1 LAVLAAISVLMELAN
16 LSAVT
21 ASSAILAV
29 EIEPSA
35 TEAPDSKLVAVTF
48 LEVPPSLINNSSL
61 PPNEVFAGK
70 ADTLV
75 VAMFTP

>member
-1 LAVLAAISVLMELAN
+1 LAIIAFAWLVVIPVLAVLAAIAVLIALAS
-16 LSAVT
+16 LASET

-48 LEVPPSLINNSSL
+48 LEVPPSLINNS
-61 PPNEVFAGK
+61 
-70 ADTLV
+70 
-75 VAMFTP
+75 